1 MIINGECGIF
11 NPVLLECL
19 QDISDRL
26 VEELKINSFGQ
37 DPYKKMKGVTE
48 EIMQHEELSTSAR
61 TLTLLENER
70 IKNRFYA
77 EISHE
82 IQFELTYNPPLLM
95 VYDFGER
102 KLGLDEITVNPADD
116 EKVRTLFG
124 EETLE
129 RFRQVVASTTPEKVS
144 FDMDFE
150 IPLGGE
156 MRMVRATCRT
166 LFSEDTGKHMGVI
179 GKLVDITKE
188 HSAMCALRHKAT
200 HDGLT
205 MLYNSETGREKII
218 KKLEDAETNYLMLMV
233 DLDYF
238 KTINDNYGHEFGNQ
252 VLKHIASTLKTGLRR
267 DDIIAR
273 FGGDEFLVLLEGHP
287 TQEATVKRIFSL
299 LTQPFNSMPISVSM
313 GVADT
318 KVCGRGFTTL
328 FNCADRAAY
337 EAKNSGKN
345 RFCYFSDE
353 LTEEFT
359 SLSSIEDDGTS
370 SGIVKLADKAQLTN
384 FLKELRRIFEVI
396 RVYDVGGGKKYKAET
411 DGTLKTTVGDEG
423 YRGSARSSVGECSLM
438 TRSRASGVVYR
449 GNELYKQIA
458 YYVECDRGAYVVEI
472 TVPMDEEMLGDIY
485 DKAQLIGIID
495 RKGGKLY
502 SDAGTG
508 TFNKQYFDEQ
518 LGTQTDFYSLIVVN
532 FDGSDNVKSSE
543 VEKKIAECLSESVR
557 STDAVVHGDG
567 NKFAVILKSLT
578 VKRFDA
584 ILKNIKNS
592 MKEVNAGFGIGAL
605 RALGK
610 ISDLIERTDEFSIR
624 AMSENDHLVYEKE
637 RQNKKGK

>member
-1 MIINGECGIF
+1 M
-11 NPVLLECL
+11 
-19 QDISDRL
+19 
-26 VEELKINSFGQ
+26 
-37 DPYKKMKGVTE
+37 
-48 EIMQHEELSTSAR
+48 
-61 TLTLLENER
+61 
-70 IKNRFYA
+70 
-77 EISHE
+77 
-82 IQFELTYNPPLLM
+82 
-95 VYDFGER
+95 
-102 KLGLDEITVNPADD
+102 
-116 EKVRTLFG
+116 
-124 EETLE
+124 
-129 RFRQVVASTTPEKVS
+129 
-144 FDMDFE
+144 
-150 IPLGGE
+150 
-156 MRMVRATCRT
+156 
-166 LFSEDTGKHMGVI
+166 
-179 GKLVDITKE
+179 
-188 HSAMCALRHKAT
+188 
-200 HDGLT
+200 
-205 MLYNSETGREKII
+205 
-218 KKLEDAETNYLMLMV
+218 
-233 DLDYF
+233 
-238 KTINDNYGHEFGNQ
+238 
-252 VLKHIASTLKTGLRR
+252 
-267 DDIIAR
+267 
-273 FGGDEFLVLLEGHP
+273 
-287 TQEATVKRIFSL
+287 
-299 LTQPFNSMPISVSM
+299 
-313 GVADT
+313 
-318 KVCGRGFTTL
+318 
-328 FNCADRAAY
+328 
-337 EAKNSGKN
+337 
-345 RFCYFSDE
+345 
-353 LTEEFT
+353 
-359 SLSSIEDDGTS
+359 
-370 SGIVKLADKAQLTN
+370 
-384 FLKELRRIFEVI
+384 
-396 RVYDVGGGKKYKAET
+396 
-411 DGTLKTTVGDEG
+411 GDEG